1 MKKKISVFLF
11 CILAAM
17 CFNTACKNP
26 ANSGGSG
33 NDDNSVALQFSVDSD
48 LDGTYE
54 TSGPKGVE
62 GMYYITLTSSNEWEF
77 GQNSSMSVSDNN
89 SGASASSPIKL
100 AFYKGTFEKED
111 DKLIFTKTHVANGL
125 LGWNESKVDDWKTGS
140 LKKSETILEMNFT
153 ESDLNPFTSGQD
165 KTDSSDEAADLKN
178 TIVFPIKQIY
188 KSSSLNGKTSSL
200 TVNNKESA
208 KYYMSFKDEGWSEKT
223 WELGINEIDSNGNE
237 REEPLYKG
245 SYTASTVLG
254 MLSMSKSIELNITHV
269 YEVNEWVDL
278 KVNKWRVGS
287 FDEDENNITF
297 KFSDED
303 LVSSSEEILKNNDL
317 VESEIKAITETS
329 TYSLTKHCKLSA
341 VKKGLDYLKQNKP
354 DIKIDLDLSQYPGL
368 SIGDNAFSNCTNIK
382 SVIFSEK
389 LLSIC
394 KNAFEDC
401 TSLEKITISK
411 NLASLDSSAFEAC
424 TNLKSVYYKGSLE
437 DWCKNTWSSSSTS
450 YSYNSVS
457 AKPYFPVG
465 YDLYFE
471 DKKQTEISIPETA
484 QKIGYCLF
492 ANCKSL
498 TKVSLPETVTE
509 VLAAAFKGCS
519 NLASIEIPASVV
531 RISSDSFEDCTNL
544 SCIYYKGSLRRW
556 CTSESSYSYSYSYSS
571 SYSNDSKSWNASVF
585 STAYDLYIDNKKITE
600 LDADTLNNIT
610 SLCASAFKNCKSL
623 TKVTVP
629 DTITSFGSSSYSGNN
644 IFNGCS
650 NLTSVSVG
658 QNALN
663 KFSSIFDSE
672 YITDVVILDGV
683 TSVDNYCFSNFKKLE
698 SITIPSSVKT
708 VGYNAFD
715 CDVLTSVYY
724 GGTLEDWCTADT
736 SNDAA
741 GKSWNASVFS
751 TAYDLYIGGKKITE
765 LDADTLNNITS
776 LCASAFKNCKS
787 LTKVTVPDTITSF
800 GSSSYSSNI
809 FKGCSNLTSVSVGQN
824 ALNEFS
830 RIFDSEYIT
839 EVVILDGVTSGLDY
853 SNPFSSF
860 SELESITIPASVTKI
875 CDYGFPSS
883 LNSVIFE
890 DTTSKWYKA
899 YYYSDSYKEDES
911 NKPMSQD
918 PAENAELLKSGG
930 SYNSYYYIS
939 EKYTAD

>member
-1 MKKKISVFLF
+1 MTTHLYYTILKSYKKLGNPMKKKISVFLF

-17 CFNTACKNP
+17 CFNTACQNP

-33 NDDNSVALQFSVDSD
+33 NDDNSIALQFSVDSD
-48 LDGTYE
+48 LNGTYK

-62 GMYYITLTSSNEWEF
+62 GMYYITLKSSNEWEF

-89 SGASASSPIKL
+89 SGASASSPVKV

-111 DKLIFTKTHVANGL
+111 DKLIFTKTHVGNDL
-125 LGWNESKVDDWKTGS
+125 LGWKESKVDDWKTGS
-140 LKKSETILEMNFT
+140 LKNSKTILEINFT
-153 ESDLNPFTSGQD
+153 ESDLKPFTSGQD

-188 KSSSLNGKTSSL
+188 KSSSLDGKTSSL

-208 KYYMSFKDEGWSEKT
+208 KYYMSFKYEGWSEKT

-237 REEPLYKG
+237 SEEPLYKG
-245 SYTASTVLG
+245 TYTVSTVLG

-287 FDEDENNITF
+287 FDEDDNNITF

-303 LVSSSEEILKNNDL
+303 LVSSSEEILKNNYL

-368 SIGDNAFSNCTNIK
+368 SIGDNAFNNCTNIK

-389 LLSIC
+389 LLSIR

-484 QKIGYCLF
+484 QKINYCLF

-498 TKVSLPETVTE
+498 TKVTLPETVTE
-509 VLAAAFKGCS
+509 VLAGAFKGCS
-519 NLASIEIPASVV
+519 NLASIEIPVSVV

-556 CTSESSYSYSYSYSS
+556 CTSESSYSSS
-571 SYSNDSKSWNASVF
+571 NSNDSKSWNASVF
-585 STAYDLYIDNKKITE
+585 STAYDLYIDYKKITE

-610 SLCASAFKNCKSL
+610 SLCTSAFENCKSL

-629 DTITSFGSSSYSGNN
+629 DTITSFGSSYSY
-644 IFNGCS
+644 
-650 NLTSVSVG
+650 
-658 QNALN
+658 
-663 KFSSIFDSE
+663 
-672 YITDVVILDGV
+672 
-683 TSVDNYCFSNFKKLE
+683 
-698 SITIPSSVKT
+698 
-708 VGYNAFD
+708 
-715 CDVLTSVYY
+715 
-724 GGTLEDWCTADT
+724 
-736 SNDAA
+736 
-741 GKSWNASVFS
+741 
-751 TAYDLYIGGKKITE
+751 
-765 LDADTLNNITS
+765 
-776 LCASAFKNCKS
+776 
-787 LTKVTVPDTITSF
+787 
-800 GSSSYSSNI
+800 SNI

-824 ALNEFS
+824 ALDKFS
-830 RIFDSEYIT
+830 SIFDSEYIT
-839 EVVILDGVTSGLDY
+839 EVVILDGVTSGFEYY
-853 SNPFSSF
+853 SNPFSGF

-883 LNSVIFE
+883 LTSVIFE
-890 DTTSKWYKA
+890 DTTSKWYKTSS
-899 YYYSDSYKEDES
+899 YSGSYKEDES

-918 PAENAELLKSGG
+918 PAENAELLKGG
-930 SYNSYYYIS
+930 TYNKSYCYIS
-939 EKYTAD
+939 EKNTTD

>member
-17 CFNTACKNP
+17 CFNTACQNP

-33 NDDNSVALQFSVDSD
+33 NDDNSIALQFSVGSD
-48 LDGTYE
+48 LNGTYK

-111 DKLIFTKTHVANGL
+111 DKLIFTKTHVGNDL
-125 LGWNESKVDDWKTGS
+125 LGWKESKVDGWKTGS
-140 LKKSETILEMNFT
+140 LKNSKTILEINFT
-153 ESDLNPFTSGQD
+153 ESDLKPFTSGQD

-188 KSSSLNGKTSSL
+188 KSSSLDGKTSSL

-208 KYYMSFKDEGWSEKT
+208 RYYMSFKDEGWSEKT

-237 REEPLYKG
+237 SEEPLYKG
-245 SYTASTVLG
+245 TYTVSTVLG

-287 FDEDENNITF
+287 FDEDDNNITF

-303 LVSSSEEILKNNDL
+303 LVSSSEEILKNNYL

-368 SIGDNAFSNCTNIK
+368 SIGDNAFNNCTNIK

-389 LLSIC
+389 LLSIR

-424 TNLKSVYYKGSLE
+424 TNLKSIYYKGSLE

-457 AKPYFPVG
+457 EKPYFPVG

-471 DKKQTEISIPETA
+471 DKKQTEISIPETV
-484 QKIGYCLF
+484 QKINYCLF

-498 TKVSLPETVTE
+498 TKVTLPETVTE
-509 VLAAAFKGCS
+509 VLAGAFKGCS
-519 NLASIEIPASVV
+519 NLASIEIPVSVV

-556 CTSESSYSYSYSYSS
+556 CTSESSYSSS
-571 SYSNDSKSWNASVF
+571 NSNDSKSWNASVF
-585 STAYDLYIDNKKITE
+585 STAYDLYIDYKKITE

-610 SLCASAFKNCKSL
+610 SLCTSAFENCKSL

-629 DTITSFGSSSYSGNN
+629 DTITSFGSSSYS
-644 IFNGCS
+644 
-650 NLTSVSVG
+650 
-658 QNALN
+658 
-663 KFSSIFDSE
+663 D
-672 YITDVVILDGV
+672 
-683 TSVDNYCFSNFKKLE
+683 
-698 SITIPSSVKT
+698 
-708 VGYNAFD
+708 
-715 CDVLTSVYY
+715 
-724 GGTLEDWCTADT
+724 
-736 SNDAA
+736 
-741 GKSWNASVFS
+741 
-751 TAYDLYIGGKKITE
+751 
-765 LDADTLNNITS
+765 
-776 LCASAFKNCKS
+776 
-787 LTKVTVPDTITSF
+787 
-800 GSSSYSSNI
+800 SNI

-824 ALNEFS
+824 ALDKFS
-830 RIFDSEYIT
+830 SIFDSEYIT
-839 EVVILDGVTSGLDY
+839 EVVILDGFTSGFEYY
-853 SNPFSSF
+853 SNPFSGF

-883 LNSVIFE
+883 LTSVIFE
-890 DTTSKWYKA
+890 DTTSKWYKTSS
-899 YYYSDSYKEDES
+899 YYDSYKEDES

-918 PAENAELLKSGG
+918 PAENAELLKGG
-930 SYNSYYYIS
+930 TYYNSYFYIS
-939 EKYTAD
+939 EKYIAD

>member
-1 MKKKISVFLF
+1 
-11 CILAAM
+11 M
-17 CFNTACKNP
+17 CFNTACQNP

-33 NDDNSVALQFSVDSD
+33 NDDNSIALQFSVGSD
-48 LDGTYE
+48 LKGTYK
-54 TSGPKGVE
+54 TSGPEGVE

-89 SGASASSPIKL
+89 SGASASSPVKV

-111 DKLIFTKTHVANGL
+111 DKLIFTKTHVGNDL
-125 LGWNESKVDDWKTGS
+125 LGWKESKVDGWKTGS
-140 LKKSETILEMNFT
+140 LKNSKTILEINFT
-153 ESDLNPFTSGQD
+153 ESDLKPFTSGQD
-165 KTDSSDEAADLKN
+165 KTDSSDETADLKN

-188 KSSSLNGKTSSL
+188 KSNSLDGKTSSF

-208 KYYMSFKDEGWSEKT
+208 KYYMSFKYEGWSEKT

-237 REEPLYKG
+237 SEEPLYKG
-245 SYTASTVLG
+245 TYTVSTVLG

-287 FDEDENNITF
+287 FDEDDNNITF

-303 LVSSSEEILKNNDL
+303 LVSSSEEILKNNYL

-368 SIGDNAFSNCTNIK
+368 SIGDNAFNNCTNIK

-389 LLSIC
+389 LLSIR

-411 NLASLDSSAFEAC
+411 KLASLDSSAFEAC

-471 DKKQTEISIPETA
+471 DKKQTEISIPETV
-484 QKIGYCLF
+484 QKINYCLF

-498 TKVSLPETVTE
+498 TKVTLPETVTE
-509 VLAAAFKGCS
+509 VLAGAFKGCS
-519 NLASIEIPASVV
+519 NLASIEIPVSVV

-556 CTSESSYSYSYSYSS
+556 CTSESSYSSS
-571 SYSNDSKSWNASVF
+571 NSNDSKSWNASVF

-600 LDADTLNNIT
+600 LDADALNNIT
-610 SLCASAFKNCKSL
+610 SLCTSAFENCKSL

-629 DTITSFGSSSYSGNN
+629 DTITSFGSSSYSD
-644 IFNGCS
+644 S
-650 NLTSVSVG
+650 NT
-658 QNALN
+658 
-663 KFSSIFDSE
+663 
-672 YITDVVILDGV
+672 
-683 TSVDNYCFSNFKKLE
+683 
-698 SITIPSSVKT
+698 
-708 VGYNAFD
+708 
-715 CDVLTSVYY
+715 
-724 GGTLEDWCTADT
+724 
-736 SNDAA
+736 
-741 GKSWNASVFS
+741 
-751 TAYDLYIGGKKITE
+751 
-765 LDADTLNNITS
+765 
-776 LCASAFKNCKS
+776 
-787 LTKVTVPDTITSF
+787 
-800 GSSSYSSNI
+800 

-824 ALNEFS
+824 ALDKFS
-830 RIFDSEYIT
+830 SIFDSEYIT
-839 EVVILDGVTSGLDY
+839 EVVILDGVTSGLEY
-853 SNPFSSF
+853 SPNPFYGF

-883 LNSVIFE
+883 LTSVIFE

-899 YYYSDSYKEDES
+899 SYYYESYKEDES
-911 NKPMSQD
+911 NKPMSQN
-918 PAENAELLKSGG
+918 PAENAELLKGG
-930 SYNSYYYIS
+930 TYYKSYCYIS
-939 EKYTAD
+939 EKNTAD

>member
-1 MKKKISVFLF
+1 
-11 CILAAM
+11 M
-17 CFNTACKNP
+17 CFNTACQNP

-33 NDDNSVALQFSVDSD
+33 NDDNSIALQFSVGSD
-48 LDGTYE
+48 LNGTYK

-111 DKLIFTKTHVANGL
+111 DKLIFTKTHVGNDL
-125 LGWNESKVDDWKTGS
+125 LGWKESKVDGWKTGS
-140 LKKSETILEMNFT
+140 LKNSKTILEINFT
-153 ESDLNPFTSGQD
+153 ESDLKPFTSGQD

-188 KSSSLNGKTSSL
+188 KSSSLDGKTSSL

-208 KYYMSFKDEGWSEKT
+208 RYYMSFKDEGWSEKT

-237 REEPLYKG
+237 SEEPLYKG
-245 SYTASTVLG
+245 TYTVSTVLG

-287 FDEDENNITF
+287 FDEDDNNITF

-303 LVSSSEEILKNNDL
+303 LVSSSEEILKNNYL

-368 SIGDNAFSNCTNIK
+368 SIGDNAFNNCTNIK

-389 LLSIC
+389 LLSIR

-424 TNLKSVYYKGSLE
+424 TNLKSIYYKGSLE

-484 QKIGYCLF
+484 QKINYCLF

-498 TKVSLPETVTE
+498 TKVTLPETVTE
-509 VLAAAFKGCS
+509 VLAGAFKGCS
-519 NLASIEIPASVV
+519 NLASIEIPVSVV
-531 RISSDSFEDCTNL
+531 KISSDSFEDCTNL

-556 CTSESSYSYSYSYSS
+556 CTSESSYSSS
-571 SYSNDSKSWNASVF
+571 NLNDSKSWNASVF
-585 STAYDLYIDNKKITE
+585 STAYDLYIDYKKITE

-610 SLCASAFKNCKSL
+610 SLCTSAFENCKSL

-629 DTITSFGSSSYSGNN
+629 DTITSFGSSYSYSN
-644 IFNGCS
+644 IFKGCS

-658 QNALN
+658 QNALD

-672 YITDVVILDGV
+672 YITEVVILDGV
-683 TSVDNYCFSNFKKLE
+683 TSVNDYCFSNFKKLE

-708 VGYNAFD
+708 VGYHAFD

-724 GGTLEDWCTADT
+724 GGTLEEWCTADT

-751 TAYDLYIGGKKITE
+751 TVYDLYIGGKKITE

-776 LCASAFKNCKS
+776 LCTSAFENCKS

-800 GSSSYSSNI
+800 GSSYSYSNI

-824 ALNEFS
+824 ALDKFS
-830 RIFDSEYIT
+830 SIFDSEYIT
-839 EVVILDGVTSGLDY
+839 EVVILDGVTSGLEY
-853 SNPFSSF
+853 SPNPFYGF

-883 LNSVIFE
+883 LTSVIFE

-899 YYYSDSYKEDES
+899 SYYYESYKEDES
-911 NKPMSQD
+911 NKPMSQN
-918 PAENAELLKSGG
+918 PAENAELLKGG
-930 SYNSYYYIS
+930 TYYKSYCYIS
-939 EKYTAD
+939 EKNTSD

>member
-17 CFNTACKNP
+17 CFNTACQNP

-33 NDDNSVALQFSVDSD
+33 NDDNSIALQFSVDSD
-48 LDGTYE
+48 LNGTYK

-62 GMYYITLTSSNEWEF
+62 GMYYITLKSSNEWEF

-89 SGASASSPIKL
+89 SGASASSPVKV

-111 DKLIFTKTHVANGL
+111 DKLIFTKTHVGNDL
-125 LGWNESKVDDWKTGS
+125 LGWKESKVDGWKTGS
-140 LKKSETILEMNFT
+140 LKNSKTILEINFT
-153 ESDLNPFTSGQD
+153 ESDLKPFTSGQD

-178 TIVFPIKQIY
+178 TIVFPVKQIY
-188 KSSSLNGKTSSL
+188 KNFSLNGKTSSL

-208 KYYMSFKDEGWSEKT
+208 KYYMSFKDEGFWSET
-223 WELGINEIDSNGNE
+223 NWELGINVIDSNGNE

-245 SYTASTVLG
+245 SYTISTVSG
-254 MLSMSKSIELNITHV
+254 MLSRSKSIELNITHV

-287 FDEDENNITF
+287 FDEDDNNITF

-303 LVSSSEEILKNNDL
+303 LVPSSEEILKNNDL
-317 VESEIKAITETS
+317 VESEIKEITETS

-368 SIGDNAFSNCTNIK
+368 SIGNNAFSNCTNIK

-450 YSYNSVS
+450 YSYNSGS

-471 DKKQTEISIPETA
+471 DKKQTEISIPETV
-484 QKIGYCLF
+484 QKINYCLF

-509 VLAAAFKGCS
+509 VLAGAFKGCS

-556 CTSESSYSYSYSYSS
+556 CTSVSSYSS

-600 LDADTLNNIT
+600 LDADALNNIT
-610 SLCASAFKNCKSL
+610 SLCDSAFKNCKSLTKVTVPDTSFGSSYSYNIFKGCSNLTSVSVGQNALDLFSSIFDSEYITDVVILDGVTSVDSYCFSNLKKLESITIPSSVKTVGYNAFDCDGLTSVNYGGTLKEWCTADTSNDAAGKSWKASVFSTAYDLYIGGKKITELDADALNNITSLCTSAFENCKSL

-629 DTITSFGSSSYSGNN
+629 DTITSFGSSSYSD
-644 IFNGCS
+644 S
-650 NLTSVSVG
+650 NT
-658 QNALN
+658 
-663 KFSSIFDSE
+663 
-672 YITDVVILDGV
+672 
-683 TSVDNYCFSNFKKLE
+683 
-698 SITIPSSVKT
+698 
-708 VGYNAFD
+708 
-715 CDVLTSVYY
+715 
-724 GGTLEDWCTADT
+724 
-736 SNDAA
+736 
-741 GKSWNASVFS
+741 
-751 TAYDLYIGGKKITE
+751 
-765 LDADTLNNITS
+765 
-776 LCASAFKNCKS
+776 
-787 LTKVTVPDTITSF
+787 
-800 GSSSYSSNI
+800 

-824 ALNEFS
+824 ALDKFS
-830 RIFDSEYIT
+830 SIFDSEYIT
-839 EVVILDGVTSGLDY
+839 EVVILDGVTSGFEYY
-853 SNPFSSF
+853 SNPFSGF

-883 LNSVIFE
+883 LTSVIFE
-890 DTTSKWYKA
+890 DTTSKWYKTSS
-899 YYYSDSYKEDES
+899 YYDSYKEDES

-918 PAENAELLKSGG
+918 PAENAELLKGDTN
-930 SYNSYYYIS
+930 YNFYIS